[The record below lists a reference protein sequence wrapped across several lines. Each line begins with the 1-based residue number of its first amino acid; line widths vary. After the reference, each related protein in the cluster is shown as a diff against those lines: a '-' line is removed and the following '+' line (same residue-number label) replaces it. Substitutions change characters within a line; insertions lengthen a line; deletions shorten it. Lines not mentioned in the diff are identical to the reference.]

1 MSNKSPFEIRSD
13 ILKMAKDYLES
24 QQQLTVMFAQQTFE
38 AAVNA
43 GKVAVDQ
50 WKEYIPAMYST
61 DDLIK
66 KAQELYGFVAKK
78 D

>member
-13 ILKMAKDYLES
+13 ILNMAKDYLES

-43 GKVAVDQ
+43 GKATMDQ
-50 WKEYIPAMYST
+50 WKEYVPAMYSI